1 MRLQEQ
7 ILKEFNKVYYLL
19 IFCINYIEQMY
30 EYYVEEKEGINMN
43 NLDVIKRKAV
53 QIFSEEDLDR
63 KLNSGKK
70 LTIKLGADPS
80 RPDLHIGHSV
90 VLRVLK
96 AFQDMGHE
104 VVFVIGDFTGMIGD
118 PSGKSKTRP
127 ALTFEQTRKSAET
140 YLEQATKILDKDK
153 TRIAFNSEWLSKMN
167 FEDVIKLCS
176 KYTVARIMERDDFK
190 NRFENGLPLSM
201 HELLYPLMQGYDSV
215 ALNADIEI
223 GGTDQT
229 FNLLVGRDLQKDY
242 NQDPQIV
249 MTFPLLVG
257 LDGKEKMSKSLDN
270 YIGLN
275 DDPFDKVV
283 KSMKIPDD
291 VLRQYFELA
300 TDLSSDRIDE
310 IMDGDIRDAHF
321 EFARELL
328 KMYDDVSEFDEL
340 KQKYL
345 DVAHGGVR
353 NNIEAVCIDEKQ
365 INVCKL
371 LVKVGFANSKG
382 EAKRM
387 VLGNGV
393 RIDSELVSDVT
404 AVIDLSDG
412 EKVLQFGKNK
422 FIKVF

>member
-1 MRLQEQ
+1 MD
-7 ILKEFNKVYYLL
+7 
-19 IFCINYIEQMY
+19 
-30 EYYVEEKEGINMN
+30 
-43 NLDVIKRKAV
+43 NLEIIKRKAV
-53 QIFSEEDLDR
+53 QIFNEEDLD
-63 KLNSGKK
+63 KKIKSGKK

-96 AFQDMGHE
+96 QFQDMGHE

-127 ALTFEQTRKSAET
+127 SLTFEQTRKSAET
-140 YLEQATKILDKDK
+140 YLEQATKILDPEK
-153 TRIAFNSEWLSKMN
+153 TRIAYNSEWLSKMT
-167 FEDVIKLCS
+167 FEDVIKLAG

-190 NRFENGLPLSM
+190 NRFENNLPLSM

-229 FNLLVGRDLQKDY
+229 FNLLVGRELQKDY
-242 NQDPQIV
+242 DQESQVV

-270 YIGLN
+270 YIGISEE
-275 DDPFDKVV
+275 PFSKLE

-300 TDLSSDRIDE
+300 TDLPIDE
-310 IMDGDIRDAHF
+310 INNIMSGDIREAHF
-321 EFARELL
+321 RFAKELL
-328 KMYDDVSEFDEL
+328 AMYDDVNEFEAL
-340 KQKYL
+340 KEKYL
-345 DVAHGGVR
+345 NIAKGGIPDDVETMKVSEDSA
-353 NNIEAVCIDEKQ
+353 NICD
-365 INVCKL
+365 L
-371 LVKVGFANSKG
+371 LVSAGFATSRG

-387 VLGNGV
+387 VTGNGV
-393 RIDSELVSDVT
+393 KVNGEAVT
-404 AVIDLSDG
+404 DITTMVEVENEPVI
-412 EKVLQFGKNK
+412 QFGKNK
-422 FIKVF
+422 FKKIIKE

>member
-1 MRLQEQ
+1 
-7 ILKEFNKVYYLL
+7 
-19 IFCINYIEQMY
+19 
-30 EYYVEEKEGINMN
+30 MN
-43 NLDVIKRKAV
+43 NLEIIKRKAV
-53 QIFSEEDLDR
+53 QIFSEQDLDK

-96 AFQDMGHE
+96 NFQDMGHE

-127 ALTFEQTRKSAET
+127 ALTFEETRKSAET
-140 YLEQATKILDKDK
+140 YLEQATKILDRDK
-153 TRIAFNSEWLSKMN
+153 TRIAFNSEWLSKLN

-229 FNLLVGRDLQKDY
+229 FNLLVGRELQKDY
-242 NQDPQIV
+242 EQEPQIV

-275 DDPFDKVV
+275 DTPFAKLE
-283 KSMKIPDD
+283 KSMRIPDE

-300 TDLSSDRIDE
+300 TDMPIDE
-310 IMDGDIRDAHF
+310 INSILNGDIREAHF
-321 EFARELL
+321 EFAKELIR
-328 KMYDDVSEFDEL
+328 MYDTNVDFEEI
-340 KQKYL
+340 KNRYL
-345 DVAHGGVR
+345 NIANGG
-353 NNIEAVCIDEKQ
+353 IPDDIKEVCIDNKQ
-365 INVCKL
+365 MNVCDL
-371 LVKVGFANSKG
+371 LVELNIASSRSD
-382 EAKRM
+382 AKRKIE
-387 VLGNGV
+387 GKGIK
-393 RIDSELVSDVT
+393 IDAELQLDVNE
-404 AVIDLSDG
+404 VIDFSNG
-412 EKVLQFGKNK
+412 AKVVQFGKSK
-422 FIKVF
+422 FIKVK

>member
-1 MRLQEQ
+1 
-7 ILKEFNKVYYLL
+7 
-19 IFCINYIEQMY
+19 
-30 EYYVEEKEGINMN
+30 MN
-43 NLDVIKRKAV
+43 NLEIIKRKAV
-53 QIFSEEDLDR
+53 QIFSEQDLEK

-96 AFQDMGHE
+96 NFQDMGHE

-127 ALTFEQTRKSAET
+127 ALTFEETRKSAET
-140 YLEQATKILDKDK
+140 YLEQATKILDRDK
-153 TRIAFNSEWLSKMN
+153 TRIAFNSEWLSKLN

-229 FNLLVGRDLQKDY
+229 FNLLVGRELQKDY
-242 NQDPQIV
+242 EQEPQIV

-275 DDPFDKVV
+275 DTPFAKLE
-283 KSMKIPDD
+283 KSMRIPDE

-300 TDLSSDRIDE
+300 TDMPIDE
-310 IMDGDIRDAHF
+310 INSILNGDIREAHF
-321 EFARELL
+321 EFAKELMRL
-328 KMYDDVSEFDEL
+328 YDTNVDFEEI
-340 KQKYL
+340 KNRYL
-345 DVAHGGVR
+345 NIANGG
-353 NNIEAVCIDEKQ
+353 IPDDIKEVCIENKQ
-365 INVCKL
+365 INVCDL
-371 LVKVGFANSKG
+371 LVELNIASSRSD
-382 EAKRM
+382 AKRK
-387 VLGNGV
+387 
-393 RIDSELVSDVT
+393 IDGKGIKIDAELQLDVNE
-404 AVIDLSDG
+404 VIDFSNG
-412 EKVLQFGKNK
+412 AKVVQFGKSK
-422 FIKVF
+422 FIKVK

>member
-1 MRLQEQ
+1 
-7 ILKEFNKVYYLL
+7 
-19 IFCINYIEQMY
+19 
-30 EYYVEEKEGINMN
+30 MN
-43 NLDVIKRKAV
+43 NIEIIKRKAV
-53 QIFSEEDLDR
+53 QIFSEEDFD
-63 KLNSGKK
+63 KKINSGKK

-96 AFQDMGHE
+96 QFQDMGHE
-104 VVFVIGDFTGMIGD
+104 VVFVVGDFTGMIGD

-153 TRIAFNSEWLSKMN
+153 TRIVFNSDWLSKMS
-167 FEDVIKLCS
+167 FEDVIKLTS

-190 NRFENGLPLSM
+190 NRFENNLPLSM

-229 FNLLVGRDLQKDY
+229 FNLLVGRELQKDY
-242 NQDPQIV
+242 GQESQVV

-270 YIGLN
+270 YIGIS
-275 DDPFDKVV
+275 DAPFDKFE

-300 TDLSSDRIDE
+300 TDLPMEEIDK
-310 IMDGDIRDAHF
+310 IMSGDIREAHM
-321 EFARELL
+321 EFAKELL
-328 KMYDDVSEFDEL
+328 KMYDDVNEFEEIKNRYLKIAKGGIPQDIPEVEVSEKEINICEL
-340 KQKYL
+340 
-345 DVAHGGVR
+345 
-353 NNIEAVCIDEKQ
+353 
-365 INVCKL
+365 L
-371 LVKVGFANSKG
+371 LRVGFANSKG

-387 VLGNGV
+387 ITGKGV
-393 RIDSELVSDVT
+393 KINSVVEEDINDIINLDE
-404 AVIDLSDG
+404 
-412 EKVLQFGKNK
+412 EKVIQFGKNRFVRVIRK
-422 FIKVF
+422 S

>member
-1 MRLQEQ
+1 
-7 ILKEFNKVYYLL
+7 
-19 IFCINYIEQMY
+19 
-30 EYYVEEKEGINMN
+30 MN
-43 NLDVIKRKAV
+43 NLEIIKRKAV
-53 QIFSEEDLDR
+53 QIFSEQDLEK

-96 AFQDMGHE
+96 NFQDMGHE

-127 ALTFEQTRKSAET
+127 ALTFEETRKSAET
-140 YLEQATKILDKDK
+140 YLEQATKILDRDK
-153 TRIAFNSEWLSKMN
+153 TRIAFNSEWLSKLN

-229 FNLLVGRDLQKDY
+229 FNLLVGRELQKDY
-242 NQDPQIV
+242 EQEPQIV

-275 DDPFDKVV
+275 DTPFAKLE
-283 KSMKIPDD
+283 KSMRIPDE

-300 TDLSSDRIDE
+300 TDMPIDE
-310 IMDGDIRDAHF
+310 INSILNGDIREAHF
-321 EFARELL
+321 EFAKELMR
-328 KMYDDVSEFDEL
+328 MYDTNVDFEEI
-340 KQKYL
+340 KNRYL
-345 DVAHGGVR
+345 NIANGG
-353 NNIEAVCIDEKQ
+353 IPDDIKEVCIENKQ
-365 INVCKL
+365 INVCDL
-371 LVKVGFANSKG
+371 LVELNIASSRSD
-382 EAKRM
+382 AKRKIE
-387 VLGNGV
+387 GKGIK
-393 RIDSELVSDVT
+393 IDAELELDVNE
-404 AVIDLSDG
+404 VIDFSNG
-412 EKVLQFGKNK
+412 AKVVQFGKSK
-422 FIKVF
+422 FIKVK